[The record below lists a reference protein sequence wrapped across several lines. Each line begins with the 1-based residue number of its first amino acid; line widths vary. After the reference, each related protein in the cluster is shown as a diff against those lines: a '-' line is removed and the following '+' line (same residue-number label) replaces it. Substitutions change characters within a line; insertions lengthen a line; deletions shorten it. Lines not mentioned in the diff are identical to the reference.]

1 MKNTTENIN
10 KIQEEN
16 TMKNTK
22 EFNRFMTGLMAIDA
36 ELAQTDYDDWSYRD
50 IERRRKNYIS
60 RYAMNSSDEQ
70 TINWLREHGYMDE
83 IDEDMYTA
91 RMEQESKWDGLD
103 ELIAY
108 DEQRM
113 AAQRAAEAEAERN
126 EDAENESDRDNDDE
140 EDNEMKEKFIEMID
154 RYYDESCY
162 EAEELVVSEST
173 REECREL
180 VAYSEGPEDNRDKM
194 AAEIHKKLI
203 EYLQTLPEEHFEE
216 ILADYDIDCVG
227 FDEMVDLI
235 YNEYIAAPFDIDY
248 DTDDEDEEQEPTLKK
263 KFIEAAKY
271 APAKV
276 FANGVNGMTEE
287 QVRAKLIE
295 HYRDYDED
303 DFEGDEQC
311 MHQTNGEHE
320 AICDALRIDAINW
333 GLIDKNTVVA
343 EFYKFFNEA
352 LDYGPMHLKVTY
364 GKITDWRII
373 IYKWNCA
380 EYYPDE
386 QRDGTDAIIASIQF
400 CDESV
405 AFAMAHAALLRWM
418 KKYHNYE
425 E

>member
-50 IERRRKNYIS
+50 IERRRKNYMS

-126 EDAENESDRDNDDE
+126 EDAENESNRDNDDE
-140 EDNEMKEKFIEMID
+140 EDNEMKEKFIEMVD

-162 EAEELVVSEST
+162 EAEKLVVSEST

-180 VAYSEGPEDNRDKM
+180 VAYSEGPEDRRDKM

-216 ILADYDIDCVG
+216 ILADYDIDCIG

-248 DTDDEDEEQEPTLKK
+248 DTD
-263 KFIEAAKY
+263 
-271 APAKV
+271 
-276 FANGVNGMTEE
+276 
-287 QVRAKLIE
+287 
-295 HYRDYDED
+295 DED

-352 LDYGPMHLKVTY
+352 LNYGPMHLEVTY

-400 CDESV
+400 CDGSV

>member
-10 KIQEEN
+10 KIQEEK

-36 ELAQTDYDDWSYRD
+36 ELAQTDYDDLGYRD

-83 IDEDMYTA
+83 IDEDMHTA

-113 AAQRAAEAEAERN
+113 AAQRATEAEAETETKGN
-126 EDAENESDRDNDDE
+126 EDTENDE
-140 EDNEMKEKFIEMID
+140 IQEDNEMKEKFIEMVD

-216 ILADYDIDCVG
+216 ILADYDIDCIG

-248 DTDDEDEEQEPTLKK
+248 DTDDEDEEQEPTLKE

-271 APAKV
+271 APAKH

-303 DFEGDEQC
+303 DFESYEQC
-311 MHQTNGEHE
+311 VHQTNGEHE

-333 GLIDKNTVVA
+333 DLIDKIQ
-343 EFYKFFNEA
+343 
-352 LDYGPMHLKVTY
+352 LSPS
-364 GKITDWRII
+364 
-373 IYKWNCA
+373 
-380 EYYPDE
+380 
-386 QRDGTDAIIASIQF
+386 SINF
-400 CDESV
+400 L
-405 AFAMAHAALLRWM
+405 MRH
-418 KKYHNYE
+418 
-425 E
+425 